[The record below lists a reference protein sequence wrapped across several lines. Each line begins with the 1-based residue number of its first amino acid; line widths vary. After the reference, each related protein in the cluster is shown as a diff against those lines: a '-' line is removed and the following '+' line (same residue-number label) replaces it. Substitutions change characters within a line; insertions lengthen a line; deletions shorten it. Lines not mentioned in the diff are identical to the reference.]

1 MTMAGAADTLEQAFN
16 QPPAATKPRCYW
28 YWMDGQIT
36 KVGITR
42 DLEAM
47 KRVGIGEGYIGV
59 ISGQS
64 GTPTTS
70 TTKALTDDWWS
81 YIEHAVREGTR
92 LGVDVGLFNSPGWS
106 QSGGPWVK
114 PSQAMRYVTLP
125 ELRLQGP
132 QHFAGKLPLPPGEF
146 QDLAVLAFPAPTGE
160 GKMAKI
166 ISRTPTLVNF
176 QMPVSF
182 TARSVIVQPAGK
194 VNVSAELLAS
204 DNGQQYWTVKKFTID
219 RHNLGPGVG
228 PVPLA
233 PVVAT
238 FPKAS
243 GRFFQLKFSAACELG
258 DIQLSPAARVESFA
272 EKSLQKVCQEPH
284 PLYDFYTW
292 PSEAEPDASGLVIK
306 PDAVRNLSK
315 LMAADGTLQWDVPA
329 GDWIVLRSAMT
340 PTGTKNGPAPPEATG
355 LEVDK
360 MNRTSLRS
368 HFDAYVGDLLKRLPA
383 ADRKSWK
390 HVVADSYEM
399 GPENWTDGFA
409 TDFQKRYGYAPM
421 PFLPVMTGRIVGSVD
436 QSDRFLWDLRRLVAD
451 RVAHNYV
458 GGLRDLCHEHGMKMW
473 LENYGH
479 WGFPSEFLL
488 YGGDCDEIAGEFWA
502 NGNFLDQR
510 DTGYLGRY
518 ELRDASSA
526 ANIYDKPVTW
536 AEAFTGGP
544 AFINSPRDLKARG
557 DWAFCEGIN
566 QFVFHVYIHQ
576 PTDEKLPG
584 VNAWFGT
591 EFNRN
596 NTWFEQSKAWIDYLR
611 RCSVMLQAG
620 KHVADVAYFISEDA
634 PKMAGPQQ
642 PPLPS
647 GFDYDFINADVI
659 EHRLAVQDGRLTL
672 PDGMSYRLLALPE
685 SATMRPGLLNK
696 IRELVKAGA
705 TIVGTPPSRSPSL
718 ENFPKCDAEVQTL
731 AREIWGNAAPQQP
744 GEHPFGKGRVFWGN
758 SLDPILAELKLK
770 PDFENSAK
778 LGFIHRHRADR
789 DIYFVANPTAEPVTT
804 TAAFRVGD
812 RAPELWSPDS
822 GRIDRPAVYDV
833 ADGVV
838 RLPLSF
844 GPAGSVFVVF
854 REKAAPPAERIISVT
869 RGGQEILGTAMKL
882 AVSTGTG
889 DVVSDNPDN
898 FTFAVWVKPDDDITL
913 VREANSGIVGMAEPR
928 NDVFFPPHGEGFG
941 GQTHAGCGLAVGR
954 NGVGV
959 FEHSGNYFAPTLVY
973 AATLTNWTHVAVV
986 YRGGQPN
993 LYLNGMLART
1003 GLKSTHI
1010 VHSGAGHAE
1019 AKFRGKLGAIEQFSR
1034 PLSAA
1039 EIAQLIPSMRQP
1051 GDGASELPFQL
1062 TRTTYG
1068 RINAQGGKSGDYELK
1083 FADGHACTLA
1093 VPATAAPMEIAGPW
1107 EVSFPPGWGA
1117 PEKITF
1123 GHLTD
1128 WTKRSEDGIKYFSGK
1143 ATYHYT
1149 FDGSDLALRTPHS
1162 ALILDLGKVNDIAV
1176 VRVNGQKLGT
1186 LWQPP
1191 YRVDISTA
1199 IKSGGN
1205 MLEVDVVNTWNNR
1218 LAGDAALPVEQRHT
1232 SITAP
1237 TVNKK
1242 SPLLPAGLIGPVT
1255 LQQVP

>member
-1 MTMAGAADTLEQAFN
+1 MKKNKMRLVVCCWLVSMTMAGAADTLEQAFN

-70 TTKALTDDWWS
+70 MTKALTDDWWS

-146 QDLAVLAFPAPTGE
+146 KDLAVLAFPAPTGE

-409 TDFQKRYGYAPM
+409 TDFQKRYGYDPL

-731 AREIWGNAAPQQP
+731 AREIWGNAAPQHQ

-869 RGGQEILGTAMKL
+869 RGGQEILGTAMKS

-913 VREANSGIVGMAEPR
+913 VREANSGIVGMAELR
-928 NDVFFPPHGEGFG
+928 NDVFFPPHGDGFG

-1117 PEKITF
+1117 P
-1123 GHLTD
+1123 
-1128 WTKRSEDGIKYFSGK
+1128 
-1143 ATYHYT
+1143 
-1149 FDGSDLALRTPHS
+1149 
-1162 ALILDLGKVNDIAV
+1162 
-1176 VRVNGQKLGT
+1176 
-1186 LWQPP
+1186 
-1191 YRVDISTA
+1191 
-1199 IKSGGN
+1199 
-1205 MLEVDVVNTWNNR
+1205 
-1218 LAGDAALPVEQRHT
+1218 
-1232 SITAP
+1232 
-1237 TVNKK
+1237 
-1242 SPLLPAGLIGPVT
+1242 
-1255 LQQVP
+1255 